1 MSVLLWD
8 ITGLQKIQSN
18 PIERACSVT
27 GRGLDADE
35 WGIVAPEWRCCPAH
49 RQPRTS
55 SCQPRT
61 SSSGKRL
68 PKSAPLRSAPRL
80 VERARL

>member
-35 WGIVAPEWRCCPAH
+35 WGIVAPDWRCCPAH

-55 SCQPRT
+55 S
-61 SSSGKRL
+61 SGKRL
-68 PKSAPLRSAPRL
+68 PKAAPLRSAPRL